1 MDDDNTFS
9 PGHIQY
15 EDYFELEQNTGYLI
29 IYYDYTMNMFSILT
43 SFCVLSK
50 LLQQE
55 GF

>member
-9 PGHIQY
+9 PGRIQY
-15 EDYFELEQNTGYLI
+15 EDYFEPEQNAGYLI

-43 SFCVLSK
+43 SIYVLSI

-55 GF
+55 RF